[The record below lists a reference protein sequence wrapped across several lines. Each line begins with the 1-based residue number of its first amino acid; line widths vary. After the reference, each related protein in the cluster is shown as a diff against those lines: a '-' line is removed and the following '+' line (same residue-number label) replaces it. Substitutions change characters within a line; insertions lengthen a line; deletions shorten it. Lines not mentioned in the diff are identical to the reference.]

1 MNFSFW
7 VHKYSGHEEE
17 EEEGGVDAG
26 QVQGVHIQ
34 EWVHVSKVC
43 ELFARNSLIDV
54 VFSYLFKSPD
64 GHDGHG
70 MGLAVVEE
78 GVDEHV
84 VEWVHS
90 MSYYGMG
97 LCQHFHHKMRDG
109 EGQGLRV
116 VGIVARILF
125 GHT

>member
-1 MNFSFW
+1 MYPKLRTFCS
-7 VHKYSGHEEE
+7 S
-17 EEEGGVDAG
+17 
-26 QVQGVHIQ
+26 Q
-34 EWVHVSKVC
+34 
-43 ELFARNSLIDV
+43 LFDV
-54 VFSYLFKSPD
+54 VSSTLFKSPD

>member
-1 MNFSFW
+1 MYPKLRTFCS
-7 VHKYSGHEEE
+7 S
-17 EEEGGVDAG
+17 
-26 QVQGVHIQ
+26 Q
-34 EWVHVSKVC
+34 
-43 ELFARNSLIDV
+43 LFDV
-54 VFSYLFKSPD
+54 VSSTLFKSPD

-70 MGLAVVEE
+70 MGLSVVEE

-84 VEWVHS
+84 VELVHS
-90 MSYYGMG
+90 MSYYEMG
-97 LCQHFHHKMRDG
+97 LCQHFHHNMRDG